1 MNFKNISISSGIT
14 FFTDQILKTYPHL
27 KVKYNPREP
36 CIFFGIYTYDDIINI
51 MNHKSYG
58 LIIWGGSDAMNPQLL
73 DFVKQLDKSRF
84 FSIAQS
90 KWVADDLKKAGI
102 PYKQL
107 PWYSLNKKKFKAVKK
122 GKKIYIYMPTQGM
135 GRQFYGYNLFMAI
148 KQKVRY
154 EIIVGD
160 GKIPYEKMP
169 ETYAQCFVGLRLV
182 PHDGLGSTV
191 QEMGLMGIKC
201 IHNGNSPSALNFK
214 TIQDIVQHIENEAKK
229 IGTKDEEM
237 AKIVDEYL
245 TIPDNFFNISTYFN

>member
-36 CIFFGIYTYDDIINI
+36 CIFFGIYTNDDIRNI

-107 PWYSLNKKKFKAVKK
+107 PWYSLNKKQFKPVKK
-122 GKKIYIYMPTQGM
+122 GKKIYIYMPTH
-135 GRQFYGYNLFMAI
+135 RKQFYGYNLFMAI

-160 GKIPYEKMP
+160 GKIPYDKMP

-191 QEMGLMGIKC
+191 QEIGLMGIKC

-214 TIQDIVQHIENEAKK
+214 TIQDIVQHIEKEAKT

-237 AKIVDEYL
+237 AKIVNEYL
-245 TIPDNFFNISTYFN
+245 NIDSSFFKVDTWFNN